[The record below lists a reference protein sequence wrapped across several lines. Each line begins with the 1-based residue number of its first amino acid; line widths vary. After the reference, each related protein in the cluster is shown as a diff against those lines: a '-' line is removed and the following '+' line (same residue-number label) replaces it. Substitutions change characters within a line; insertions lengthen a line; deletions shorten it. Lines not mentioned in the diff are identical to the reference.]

1 VLDAAAEDTGLHDGC
16 ADVVTASQA
25 MHWFDPDRALPE
37 IARLLRPG
45 GVLAAYDCDWPPAID
60 WEIAAAWDRMA
71 ALVDEEQA
79 RRALPPLHRGK
90 DHQARIR
97 RSALFRHCA
106 QTAVHGREQGDAA
119 RLVALALSANGLAA
133 EFIADGCTEDDL
145 GITALREVAERRLAQ
160 PLTWWWTYRV
170 HLAVR

>member
-1 VLDAAAEDTGLHDGC
+1 MG
-16 ADVVTASQA
+16 
-25 MHWFDPDRALPE
+25 
-37 IARLLRPG
+37 
-45 GVLAAYDCDWPPAID
+45 
-60 WEIAAAWDRMA
+60 
-71 ALVDEEQA
+71 A

-90 DHQARIR
+90 DHRERIR
-97 RSALFRHCA
+97 RSELFRHCA

-133 EFIADGCTEDDL
+133 EFIADECTEDGL
-145 GITALREVAERRLAQ
+145 GITALREVAERRLAR